1 MGVNQI
7 PDTRQRIWLSA
18 GVFALVAFLL
28 GMVQWKVER
37 PMLMLERFIPLHW
50 VWQGSESPGEPEALA
65 PMQRI

>member
-7 PDTRQRIWLSA
+7 PDTRQRIRLSA

-50 VWQGSESPGEPEALA
+50 VWQGSECPGEPEVLV